1 MVMYVVKELV
11 CGTPDCE
18 NVRGIYSNLAL
29 AGRAVLQF
37 IKEYSNDSDIIT
49 FNYHAEAWGYYF
61 EILSGS
67 DKWLCGEIEIV
78 CMVVNE

>member
-11 CGTPDCE
+11 CGTSECE
-18 NVRGIYSNLAL
+18 DVRGIYSNLAL

-37 IKEYSNDSDIIT
+37 IKEYFNDSDIIT
-49 FNYHAEAWGYYF
+49 FDYHAESWGYYF
-61 EILSGS
+61 EVLSGS
-67 DKWLCGEIEIV
+67 DKWLCGEFEIV

>member
-1 MVMYVVKELV
+1 MYVVNKLV
-11 CGTPDCE
+11 CGTSECE
-18 NVRGIYSNLAL
+18 DVRGIYSNLAL

-67 DKWLCGEIEIV
+67 DKWLCGELEIV